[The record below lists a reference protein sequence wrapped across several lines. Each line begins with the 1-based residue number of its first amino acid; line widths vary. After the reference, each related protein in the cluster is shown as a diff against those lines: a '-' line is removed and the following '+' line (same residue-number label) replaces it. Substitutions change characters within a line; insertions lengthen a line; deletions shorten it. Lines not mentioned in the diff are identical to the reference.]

1 VILAGFHTDPTP
13 FYLTADVFALS
24 SDYEGFGNVIV
35 EAMACGTPVVSTD
48 CPSGPAEILENGRWG
63 LLTPVGDAKALAE
76 TMNSAL
82 NTTWDA
88 EQLRERAADFAPA
101 VAAQKY
107 LNLFE
112 SP

>member
-1 VILAGFHTDPTP
+1 
-13 FYLTADVFALS
+13 
-24 SDYEGFGNVIV
+24 
-35 EAMACGTPVVSTD
+35 VVSTD

-76 TMNSAL
+76 TMSRAL

-88 EQLRERAADFAPA
+88 EQLRKRAADFAPA
-101 VAAQKY
+101 VAARKY